1 MEDQPKIIVKKHRL
15 MVDDNNDDEM
25 SSVAF
30 MHPQRMEDLNIMNDD
45 MILIHGKRKRST
57 VAIVESDDTIPENM
71 IKLHRMARY
80 NARVKLGD
88 VVGVETANEMPYL
101 TKIEVLPIDDTVEG
115 LEGNLFEAFLKP
127 YFSDVFRPVRSG
139 DHFIVNGN
147 MRSVEFVVKGL
158 KEGENDVECG
168 IVMDETEIF
177 CEGEPIKREDEE
189 NPNDIGYDDIG
200 GCRRQIGQIREM
212 VELPLRHPQ
221 LFQAIGVKPPKGVLL
236 YGPPGCGK
244 TLIARAI
251 ANEAGV
257 YLHLI
262 NGPEIMTG
270 VRGASEKNLIKAF
283 EIAQE
288 NAPSIVFID
297 EIDSIAPNREKTHG
311 DVEKSVVAT
320 LLTQMDG
327 MKSRDNVVVIAA
339 TNRPNA
345 IDPALRRFGRFDRE
359 IEIGVPDETG
369 RLEILNIHTKKMK
382 IADDV
387 DLVEIARDTHGYVG
401 ADLSQLCTEAA
412 MLCIRENL
420 QNIDVE
426 ANSIPVEVLNQM
438 AVTMDHFKSV
448 MKNNSPAVL
457 RETVVE
463 MPNVKWE
470 DIGGLEDTK
479 RELKEVVQYPIE
491 YPEKFR
497 KFGMEPSKGVLFF
510 GPQGCGKTLLA
521 KAIASQCKANFISI
535 KGPELLTKWY
545 GESEANVRDVF
556 NKARQAAPCV
566 LFFDE
571 LDSIGKSRGAS
582 IETGG
587 GADRILNQLLTE
599 MDGIGKKKQV
609 FIIGATNR
617 PDILDSAL
625 LRPGRLDQLLYIPLP
640 DRDSRLSILQAK
652 LRNSPVDPEVS
663 LEWIADHTENF
674 SGADLT
680 EIVQRACKEA
690 IRDTIAEQA
699 AIEDEKNIAIANGED
714 ISQFEDRKAV
724 AMIRVKHINAALRD
738 ARRSVSDMEIQRYN
752 MYAETLLQRRG
763 AGDFQFQN

>member
-510 GPQGCGKTLLA
+510 GPPGCGKTLLA